1 MNINLV
7 KNGGVLLLSFFAFQP
22 LAKGQEWDDTKSKIW
37 PDEFKEVSIES
48 SVDGKEQKAYFYA
61 VQSKKA
67 KPLIVSLHTWSGNYQ
82 QKDRL
87 IKEVLEKDYN
97 YIHPDFRGPNYT
109 SEACGSPLVTSDIDD
124 AIKYAIQNGNVDKQ
138 NIHVIGVSGGGH
150 ATLLMYMQSEYAIR
164 SFSAWVPISDIT
176 KWYYE
181 SKGRG
186 RRYATHIS
194 LATTGDSTGIN
205 IEEARRRSPLLMET
219 PVKKRENSKLYI
231 YAGIHDGYNGS
242 VPISHSLDFYN
253 KVVKDFHPAA
263 SIELIPQEIKD
274 QLIIGRNLA
283 GTDYGKIG
291 DRIIHFQNR
300 LWDKVQIII
309 FEGGHEMLLN
319 HALKHIPSETILTIG
334 DSNGANKNGWV
345 TQLARRQF
353 NNTFINTCI
362 SGNTIGFDNKGY
374 EIKNTLKNI
383 EKHLTTYDPKKNQI
397 DKILI
402 MLGTNDSK
410 KVFDNR
416 LKEVPGNFEKLIKK
430 INEYYLPSSSPEIII
445 ISAPPIADDSIIQEK
460 YHGGAKR
467 IAYLNKEFK
476 KIATHQEL
484 KYIDLYSQLKSLSP
498 MLLRDGIHFND
509 EGYQLVGLLLDFELT
524 KRE

>member
-334 DSNGANKNGWV
+334 DSNGAKHEGWV
-345 TQLARRQF
+345 DQLKKIRF
-353 NNTFINTCI
+353 NDHIINTCKG
-362 SGNTIGFDNKGY
+362 GNTVGFDNQG
-374 EIKNTLKNI
+374 EEKNTLKNI
-383 EKHLTTYDPKKNQI
+383 QTLLSENDPYKVRI
-397 DKILI
+397 DKII
-402 MLGTNDSK
+402 IILGTNDCKAIFRENTEQIPANYRKLINDIKTFYGQSTPEIYAVTPPPFGNDSLLSEK
-410 KVFDNR
+410 YKGMGDCIQYLKDQIKIIAKEEDIKFIDVQDSLGNVFD
-416 LKEVPGNFEKLIKK
+416 F
-430 INEYYLPSSSPEIII
+430 
-445 ISAPPIADDSIIQEK
+445 
-460 YHGGAKR
+460 
-467 IAYLNKEFK
+467 
-476 KIATHQEL
+476 
-484 KYIDLYSQLKSLSP
+484 LSE
-498 MLLRDGIHFND
+498 DGIHLVP
-509 EGYQLVGLLLDFELT
+509 EGQFLIAKIIHENL
-524 KRE
+524 